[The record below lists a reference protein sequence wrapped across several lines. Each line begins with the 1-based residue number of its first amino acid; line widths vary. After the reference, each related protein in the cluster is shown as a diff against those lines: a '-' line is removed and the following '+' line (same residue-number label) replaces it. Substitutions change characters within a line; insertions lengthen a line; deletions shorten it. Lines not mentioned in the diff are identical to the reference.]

1 MKGMKMMK
9 MMKKMKGG
17 GGPLVK
23 HASAHPPSAV
33 SAHPPSEKSA
43 HEVSKNSHDAIS
55 QGQRP
60 HINADETTNIIGE
73 LQDTVQNPLLQQPQL
88 MQNQQSNNPGDDQ
101 VNAYIDKIMGF
112 LTFRLE
118 HTGDEILKK
127 IMANIDEAMK
137 TKQRELTENII
148 KGTSFLI
155 ANSFAS
161 ADPKKGANLIEIMI
175 YSSLYKLRGTLQ
187 KCIDEIGR
195 DPNNT
200 QSDSFASDVYEKLMS
215 SIGIK

>member
-1 MKGMKMMK
+1 M
-9 MMKKMKGG
+9 
-17 GGPLVK
+17 
-23 HASAHPPSAV
+23 
-33 SAHPPSEKSA
+33 
-43 HEVSKNSHDAIS
+43 II
-55 QGQRP
+55 P
-60 HINADETTNIIGE
+60 HINADEANADEATNKIGE
-73 LQDTVQNPLLQQPQL
+73 LRDTVQNPLLQEPQL
-88 MQNQQSNNPGDDQ
+88 MQNQQSNNPGDHQ

-112 LTFRLE
+112 LTFRLQ

-127 IMANIDEAMK
+127 IMANIDESMK
-137 TKQRELTENII
+137 TKRRELTENII

-187 KCIDEIGR
+187 KCIDEIGL

-215 SIGIK
+215 SIAIK